1 MDCEHVTVT
10 GKSCRHERLGTQ
22 TSYES
27 LADKMCQLGFTHM
40 IEICLNKF
48 VKDTYFTTNHNDL

>member
-22 TSYES
+22 TNYES

-40 IEICLNKF
+40 IEMSEQVCEGHLF
-48 VKDTYFTTNHNDL
+48 HYQS